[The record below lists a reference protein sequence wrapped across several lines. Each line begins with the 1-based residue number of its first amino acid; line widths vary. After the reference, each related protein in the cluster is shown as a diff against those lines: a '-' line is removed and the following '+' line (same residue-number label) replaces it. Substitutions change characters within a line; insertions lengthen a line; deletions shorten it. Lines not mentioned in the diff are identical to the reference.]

1 MNKKIFTLFLVVA
14 ASAVLAVSCNN
25 KTTSPVK
32 EPTTEGTT
40 ETTPTKPSNPSS
52 GGTEEV
58 QKTKVELSKL
68 EESIKAL
75 ATVTSATKE
84 DAIEFKDA
92 TIAGGKIALTAKDKT
107 SGGDNKVTFANLKTA
122 LNEKLTSLKLDG
134 VTISN
139 NLDSQS
145 KPSAKTALK
154 ITLTV
159 KPADSKHELDKT
171 TFEKAGLTIKG
182 DGSSDISLEI
192 TPNQDWE

>member
-1 MNKKIFTLFLVVA
+1 MNKKIFTLFLVA
-14 ASAVLAVSCNN
+14 ALSAVLAVSCNN

-84 DAIEFKDA
+84 D
-92 TIAGGKIALTAKDKT
+92 TI
-107 SGGDNKVTFANLKTA
+107 
-122 LNEKLTSLKLDG
+122 
-134 VTISN
+134 
-139 NLDSQS
+139 
-145 KPSAKTALK
+145 
-154 ITLTV
+154 
-159 KPADSKHELDKT
+159 
-171 TFEKAGLTIKG
+171 
-182 DGSSDISLEI
+182 
-192 TPNQDWE
+192 